1 MTVNRVNWNHPSPR
15 SGFLG
20 YIDKG
25 MGPGAT
31 WAEYVL
37 QLVLPGGA
45 ALFAYLYAETAF
57 PAWPWWKVLLY
68 CVLAFDMVGGVVTNS
83 TSSAK
88 RWFHRATQTWRNH
101 LGFVVLHV
109 AHIALVATLFRDFD
123 LIYLVAMAGYLTS
136 AAILTLLFPLYLQRA
151 IALFLVTLGM
161 VLEIYGWGALHEI
174 AWFTPLLLLKLLVAH
189 LLREEPYRPPM
200 KGH

>member
-1 MTVNRVNWNHPSPR
+1 MTVNLVDWNHPPPR

-45 ALFAYLYAETAF
+45 ALLAYLYAETAL
-57 PAWPWWKVLLY
+57 PA
-68 CVLAFDMVGGVVTNS
+68 
-83 TSSAK
+83 
-88 RWFHRATQTWRNH
+88 WRNH

-161 VLEIYGWGALHEI
+161 VLEIYGWGAPHEI
-174 AWFTPLLLLKLLVAH
+174 AWFTPLLLTKLLVAH
-189 LLREEPYRPPM
+189 LLREEPYRPQM